1 LLQYLG
7 LERPDWRSLV
17 TLAVAATA
25 ALLVALTL
33 YLGWTSRRH
42 RRGDRAARSFARFA
56 HALEAARV
64 RPQLLGEGP
73 QAYAL
78 HAAAALPR
86 AAGEITAIVGKY
98 LAARYEPD
106 ADGAALAEL
115 EQRVR
120 EFRPAT

>member
-7 LERPDWRSLV
+7 LERPGWRSL
-17 TLAVAATA
+17 LMLAAVAIAT
-25 ALLVALTL
+25 LLAALTL
-33 YLGWTSRRH
+33 YLGWTSHRH
-42 RRGDRAARSFARFA
+42 RRGDRAARCFARFTRV
-56 HALEAARV
+56 LEAARV

-73 QAYAL
+73 HSYAL

-106 ADGAALAEL
+106 ADGSALADL
-115 EQRVR
+115 ERRVSQ
-120 EFRPAT
+120 FRLA